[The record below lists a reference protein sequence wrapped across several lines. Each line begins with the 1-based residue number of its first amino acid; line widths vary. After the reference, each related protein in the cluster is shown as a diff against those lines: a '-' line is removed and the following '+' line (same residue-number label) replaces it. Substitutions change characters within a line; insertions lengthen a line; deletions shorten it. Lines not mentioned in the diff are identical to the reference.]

1 MPPVALH
8 WASALGVWDELAP
21 ARAEGFVNGQPRS
34 SADNREVVCVS
45 CLRSDLRKSSSCAC
59 AQYFCINYSFCS
71 CALRCLSVCV
81 LDHVSVVDSDRRG
94 ASGAADGGLLN
105 TTPARQLPEGTV
117 MLLGCI
123 WSTSNLLSHFRTVY
137 VSGKQWR
144 IQNGGGEK

>member
-1 MPPVALH
+1 
-8 WASALGVWDELAP
+8 
-21 ARAEGFVNGQPRS
+21 
-34 SADNREVVCVS
+34 VCIS

-94 ASGAADGGLLN
+94 ASGTADGGLLN

-144 IQNGGGEK
+144 IQNGGGGEIRLISSYQKPDAAVACSRPISVTFAAWSSQKNL